1 MTMASSGVLDTAQLQ
16 KEMTSALRAD
26 EKRKKVDTMKKRAIH
41 TCGSYDEFRHMVS
54 CAELNTVRY
63 RKLYASNYQFDRIQL
78 LLHHCFCSGY

>member
-1 MTMASSGVLDTAQLQ
+1 MASSGVLDAAKLQ

-63 RKLYASNYQFDRIQL
+63 RELRLTIASILVLY
-78 LLHHCFCSGY
+78 HCF